1 MKKLFASFLHALH
14 GISNGFSN
22 EMNCRIH
29 GLITILVIT
38 AGWYFDISKA
48 EWMVILLCI
57 GLVFAMEL
65 MNTAIENLSDTLHPE
80 KSEGIRIVKDSAAGA
95 VLVAAGIAA
104 ICGLIIFVPKII
116 QSL

>member
-1 MKKLFASFLHALH
+1 MHALH
-14 GISNGFSN
+14 GIRNGFGN

-38 AGWYFDISKA
+38 GGWYFDISQT
-48 EWMVILLCI
+48 EWLVVLLCI
-57 GLVFAMEL
+57 GLVMAMEL